1 LKLFFAAALLAAA
14 PAFAQERL
22 VEPTAPDSARDTALT
37 VLKHLAAGDLE
48 QAAALS
54 NAPKQRFE
62 ILRHYRDSVGED
74 EFKRVFGRF
83 LEPGNRLIAEVAIG
97 PRRLLVWELSEAGN
111 QLAGQFYVEV
121 DGRFLLDDVPSRER
135 AELRRVLR
143 RYRAAQNK

>member
-62 ILRHYRDSVGED
+62 ILRDYRDSVGED

-83 LEPGNRLIAEVAIG
+83 LEPDNRLIAEVAIG
-97 PRRLLVWELSEAGN
+97 PRRLLVWELGEAGN

>member
-1 LKLFFAAALLAAA
+1 MKLFFAAALLAAA

-54 NAPKQRFE
+54 NAPKQRFK
-62 ILRHYRDSVGED
+62 ILRDYRDSVGED

-83 LEPGNRLIAEVAIG
+83 LEPDNRLIAEVAIG